1 MALNEASI
9 PAQGTLELGM
19 AGDGSFR
26 WAVTDITDVM
36 AEARDRFDLW
46 PVPTAALG
54 RCLAGAALLQRLAA
68 KTPSRL
74 MLEVRGD
81 GPILRVLA
89 EADEDG
95 NLRGMVGD
103 SQVQVPDWPNSKL
116 GVGRAVGK
124 GYLRVMRAF
133 DDGRPSYQSQVELI
147 SGEIG
152 LDVAHFLKQSEQTQ
166 SAVLL
171 GVLNR
176 PDGLVAAAGG
186 MVVEALPGAPEEGI
200 ARLET
205 NLASFPGISEVLEAE
220 GIEGVVARVLKGLN
234 TETVE
239 IRPLRYRCRC
249 SRQRIL
255 RQLVLLS
262 AEDRDYVREEPV
274 IKVDCHFCGAHYEY
288 KPEELEPP
296 LLQSPSP

>member
-1 MALNEASI
+1 MDNG
-9 PAQGTLELGM
+9 AQGTLELGM
-19 AGDGSFR
+19 ARNGSFR
-26 WAVTDITDVM
+26 WAVADITEVV
-36 AEARDRFDLW
+36 AEARNRFDLW

-103 SQVQVPDWPNSKL
+103 PRVQVPDWPNSKL

-152 LDVAHFLKQSEQTQ
+152 LDVAHYLKQSEQTQ

-186 MVVEALPGAPEEGI
+186 MVVEALPGASDADIERIES
-200 ARLET
+200 
-205 NLASFPGISEVLEAE
+205 NLASFPGISEVLEVE
-220 GIEGVVARVLKGLN
+220 GTKGVVARVLDGLDVEVV
-234 TETVE
+234 ET
-239 IRPLRYRCRC
+239 RPLRYRCRC
-249 SRQRIL
+249 SRERIL

-262 AEDRDYVREEPV
+262 ADDRAYVREEPL

-288 KPEELEPP
+288 TPDELTPEG
-296 LLQSPSP
+296 